1 MNEFHRLMKFFI
13 LAVGNKMPDWI
24 RTGYLEY
31 IKRLSGEITVNLIEI
46 KPEKRV
52 GGKSVAQLL
61 QAEYQR
67 IRAALPPDCFIVVL
81 DERGQQWTTVKFAG
95 VIQEWMM
102 TQNAIAFIIG
112 GADGL
117 HDDIKQAAHAMMA
130 LSKLT
135 LPHGLVRVLLAE
147 QIYRAISI
155 NKNHPYHRA

>member
-31 IKRLSGEITVNLIEI
+31 IKRLPGEITVNLIEI

-52 GGKSVAQLL
+52 GGKTVVQLL
-61 QAEYQR
+61 EAECQR
-67 IRAALPPDCFIVVL
+67 IRAALPPNCYIVVL
-81 DERGQQWTTVKFAG
+81 DERGQQWTTIKFAD

-117 HDDIKQAAHAMMA
+117 HEDIKQAAHAMMA

-147 QIYRAISI
+147 QIYRAVSI

>member
-1 MNEFHRLMKFFI
+1 MKFFI

-46 KPEKRV
+46 RPEKRV
-52 GGKSVAQLL
+52 GGKTVAQLL
-61 QAEYQR
+61 EAEYQK
-67 IRAALPPDCFIVVL
+67 IRAALPPSCYIVVL
-81 DERGQQWTTVKFAG
+81 DEHGQQWTTVKFADA
-95 VIQEWMM
+95 IQEWMM
-102 TQNAIAFIIG
+102 TQNTIAFIIG

-117 HDDIKQAAHAMMA
+117 HEEIKQAAHAKMA

-135 LPHGLVRVLLAE
+135 LPHGLARVLLAE
-147 QIYRAISI
+147 QIYRAVSI